1 MIAGQILLY
10 GALQFDAAFV
20 ANMSC
25 DLSPTFLDIH
35 DKQCTKTFVSTIF
48 QLMGF
53 AALQCANNVTII
65 LKFVLCL
72 ITCLSVVIK

>member
-1 MIAGQILLY
+1 MIAGQIPLY

-35 DKQCTKTFVSTIF
+35 DKTMHK
-48 QLMGF
+48 
-53 AALQCANNVTII
+53 N
-65 LKFVLCL
+65 LCFHN
-72 ITCLSVVIK
+72 ISINGICSIEMC